1 MGSGASTTTEGSRL
15 GLVEDE
21 QPDLVQTPTPV
32 ARTPT
37 PVVRTPTPVVVRTP
51 TPAVLSGET
60 FLADDGHEAVDVLSV
75 TSDQVHSKEEDKEHE
90 ATSSIVN
97 PLMTEMA
104 DEDDEEEVSVNFEN
118 FLHNNGTLYSCFEHH
133 GNRVYVDDAQKLQ
146 PFPKEWYD
154 MGRFISPNQEV
165 SAQPRVTNVQPAAA
179 VDEDDRTGS
188 IFIPGKGSVMTYM
201 FEERVNVC
209 RFWDPHSGVWLLL
222 PLQWEMNV
230 DFVQSRVHRVM
241 SVLPG
246 LLDQK
251 EITAALRLCNYDSEE
266 VISAYLTMF
275 GEVLL
280 HANNDRSG
288 ETGYSDLNSFRALLE
303 REHVIDDLRQ
313 QLESKQRE
321 ADEHL
326 HRNELLVRETRHLGD
341 IVQNLHRKTAEL
353 EADRQEAREKIRF
366 LQSHQT
372 SGVTSA
378 TNTTTSKPAGD
389 PDRLRRAGELAREL
403 KVSAKQLRSWLVLT
417 LSDLKNALTQTE
429 DVLKKMAEAQRRADS
444 EAQTMRSLYQ
454 KEALERRTLYN
465 KLLEL
470 QGNVRVFCRCRNIT
484 RPGTTSCLDQYDQ
497 QEVTLIHKNTR
508 KKFFFDKVYGPIS
521 TQEEVF
527 AGMVP
532 LITSCADGYNV
543 CILAYGQT
551 GSGKTFT
558 MMGTKDKPG
567 VNVRSI
573 RELLRVCSLKEKVS
587 YVLKISMLE
596 IYNDTLNDL
605 LAKNPTASSTLDIR
619 VQGKFVS
626 VPGLT
631 HVEVRTEDDIINV
644 MDTGEKNR
652 KMAATKMNIH
662 SSRSHLLVA
671 LEVCGNDSLSGESTR
686 GTLTLGDLAGSERIS
701 RTEAEGPRLVEAA
714 AINKSLTALGQVF
727 AALKSNALHVP
738 FRNCKLTHL
747 LQPSLSGDAKC
758 CVFVNVSPEAKDE
771 VETLSTLQFGSSI
784 RHVALG
790 KATKN
795 LTPTKGNKT
804 K

>member
-1 MGSGASTTTEGSRL
+1 ALPMPSVCDQSTFRPILKQCTSSPSGLR
-15 GLVEDE
+15 
-21 QPDLVQTPTPV
+21 P
-32 ARTPT
+32 
-37 PVVRTPTPVVVRTP
+37 
-51 TPAVLSGET
+51 
-60 FLADDGHEAVDVLSV
+60 
-75 TSDQVHSKEEDKEHE
+75 
-90 ATSSIVN
+90 ATSHQR
-97 PLMTEMA
+97 PTGG
-104 DEDDEEEVSVNFEN
+104 
-118 FLHNNGTLYSCFEHH
+118 GT
-133 GNRVYVDDAQKLQ
+133 
-146 PFPKEWYD
+146 
-154 MGRFISPNQEV
+154 
-165 SAQPRVTNVQPAAA
+165 
-179 VDEDDRTGS
+179 
-188 IFIPGKGSVMTYM
+188 
-201 FEERVNVC
+201 
-209 RFWDPHSGVWLLL
+209 
-222 PLQWEMNV
+222 
-230 DFVQSRVHRVM
+230 
-241 SVLPG
+241 
-246 LLDQK
+246 
-251 EITAALRLCNYDSEE
+251 
-266 VISAYLTMF
+266 
-275 GEVLL
+275 
-280 HANNDRSG
+280 
-288 ETGYSDLNSFRALLE
+288 
-303 REHVIDDLRQ
+303 
-313 QLESKQRE
+313 
-321 ADEHL
+321 
-326 HRNELLVRETRHLGD
+326 
-341 IVQNLHRKTAEL
+341 
-353 EADRQEAREKIRF
+353 
-366 LQSHQT
+366 
-372 SGVTSA
+372 

-567 VNVRSI
+567 VNVRWVGPDS
-573 RELLRVCSLKEKVS
+573 VTFWGSGCTQ
-587 YVLKISMLE
+587 ISMLE